1 MLKVYSRKKNVCKIF
16 YAVKHNIWSV
26 STSVFVKLLFC
37 QYEKIQEET
46 KISEYVG
53 QHS

>member
-26 STSVFVKLLFC
+26 STSVFVMLLFC
-37 QYEKIQEET
+37 QYQKIQDRD
-46 KISEYVG
+46 KNL
-53 QHS
+53 